1 MGFLKPI
8 ILLPVGLASG
18 LSTKQL
24 EAILAHELAHIK
36 RYDYA
41 INILQSVVEAL
52 YFFHPAL
59 WWLSSKVRIER
70 ENCCDDMAIL
80 ICEDKLALAQALT
93 AIETYRQTPTLVMAF
108 LAHKNQL
115 LNRIK
120 RVLGVSERQSFGV
133 NNLVGIS
140 LIALLLMGFTV
151 YAVQQEPK
159 KKDKKSTKI
168 AKLKNKTTASNE
180 LEDALNSSVELASES
195 MINVEKLTETLSGA
209 KDILTNAKSV
219 FTLNSSNDSLLDSFT
234 KKMAFHQ
241 RKVDSLQ
248 RLMEP
253 NDDKVREL
261 QLQMEKYQF
270 SVEEVERQDEVLE
283 WKKSK
288 IQDDRSKLMEKRNQ
302 LLHPQNEKEPKKN
315 EADIEKQITDLEQQ
329 IRGKETQIQQI
340 NDQAIALKSQIIEA
354 KKPVKKLQKEIDEFE
369 AVNSKLSDQMFKFTQ
384 EQMGMMAPQGNTIRV
399 NDNWRRIGVAPP
411 RPARMRIPRMPKLPR
426 MSMPPV
432 PPVRV
437 R

>member
-1 MGFLKPI
+1 MSSVEIVFNRLLQRVNISQKVSIYESVKIFTPMVMGFLKPI

-36 RYDYA
+36 RYDYV
-41 INILQSVVEAL
+41 INIFQSIVEAL

-59 WWLSSKVRIER
+59 LWLSSRIRIER

-93 AIETYRQTPTLVMAF
+93 AIETYRQTPALVMAF

-120 RVLGVSERQSFGV
+120 RVLGVSERQSFGM

-168 AKLKNKTTASNE
+168 AKSKNKITTSNE
-180 LEDALNSSVELASES
+180 LEDVLNSSVELASEN

-209 KDILTNAKSV
+209 KDILANAKGV
-219 FTLNSSNDSLLDSFT
+219 FTFDSSNDSLLDSFT
-234 KKMAFHQ
+234 KKWL
-241 RKVDSLQ
+241 ST
-248 RLMEP
+248 
-253 NDDKVREL
+253 N
-261 QLQMEKYQF
+261 
-270 SVEEVERQDEVLE
+270 
-283 WKKSK
+283 
-288 IQDDRSKLMEKRNQ
+288 
-302 LLHPQNEKEPKKN
+302 
-315 EADIEKQITDLEQQ
+315 
-329 IRGKETQIQQI
+329 GK
-340 NDQAIALKSQIIEA
+340 
-354 KKPVKKLQKEIDEFE
+354 
-369 AVNSKLSDQMFKFTQ
+369 
-384 EQMGMMAPQGNTIRV
+384 
-399 NDNWRRIGVAPP
+399 
-411 RPARMRIPRMPKLPR
+411 
-426 MSMPPV
+426 
-432 PPVRV
+432 
-437 R
+437 